1 MTRIAIFKT
10 GKRAPEIGAADA
22 RRIVDSYDSGAHEAP
37 VVAGHPID
45 CLAERQLTLTGI
57 YRWL

>member
-22 RRIVDSYDSGAHEAP
+22 RRIVDSYDPGAHEAP
-37 VVAGHPID
+37 VIARHPLA
-45 CLAERQLTLTGI
+45 CLEERQLTLTGI

>member
-1 MTRIAIFKT
+1 MIAQWMAGGWVAAQATKPGNSAATYCLAGIGVTR
-10 GKRAPEIGAADA
+10 
-22 RRIVDSYDSGAHEAP
+22 
-37 VVAGHPID
+37 HPLD